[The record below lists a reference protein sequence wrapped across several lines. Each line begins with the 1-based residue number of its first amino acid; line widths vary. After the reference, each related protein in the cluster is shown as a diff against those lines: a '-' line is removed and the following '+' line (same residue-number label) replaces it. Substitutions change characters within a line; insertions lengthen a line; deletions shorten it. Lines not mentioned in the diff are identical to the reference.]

1 MKRIVLGTL
10 ALMFGIAGY
19 SFSASLGYTVPVTVT
34 VKEMFSL
41 VVDKPSLDFG
51 TSDVGKELL
60 PQIVKCVIA
69 TNHGVPWN
77 VALQADPL
85 TEPTGQRI
93 PAEDFRYFHTFDNPD
108 GNEIPPANGTT
119 LPVPAIEQTAFSAGP
134 NIFNAN
140 TTEFGLGFIVIIPQ
154 AQKGGVYTSTIRLR
168 LVDGI

>member
-1 MKRIVLGTL
+1 MKKLTAIAVVLIGIYSSGHAASVQQTL
-10 ALMFGIAGY
+10 GVNL
-19 SFSASLGYTVPVTVT
+19 V

-41 VVDKPSLDFG
+41 VVDKTSLDFG

-60 PQIVKCVIA
+60 PQIVKCTIA

-85 TEPTGQRI
+85 TEPTGQQI
-93 PAEDFRYFHTFDNPD
+93 PAEDFKYFHTFDNPD
-108 GNEIPPANGTT
+108 GNEIPPANGAT
-119 LPVPAIEQTAFSAGP
+119 LPVPTIEQTAFSAGP

-154 AQKGGVYTSTIRLR
+154 AQKSGTYTSTIRLR
-168 LVDGI
+168 LVDGL